1 MIITRK
7 IKQIFSGIL
16 ASLIL
21 ICLLPAAVVRADAS
35 LGMSVSGNTEVGST
49 ITVSVSV
56 DGGPYAN
63 FDGGFSYDSAVLEL
77 KSITSGNY
85 SAQNFK
91 ASGSNFVEYGA
102 NFSGAVIVV
111 ATFSC
116 KTAGSATVSCS
127 LGALGDMSG
136 NDVPVSGVSKSITV
150 TAPAVKSS
158 NADLKSLAV
167 SPGSLSPEFSAAV
180 QSYSATVEANQ
191 SKITVS
197 AAPADGKAKVSLNGV
212 QSNLVS
218 GKNTVKVTVTAENG
232 ATKVYTISVTRS
244 AGPTPT
250 PTPTPVPLPLMNY
263 NGKSYTILTAGSS
276 DTIPDGFTTPSTA
289 KYQNVNIPVLQKT
302 LGQADDAS
310 VMDIVL
316 LTADGKTSFF
326 VYDPAAESCYPYQ
339 MLTTAAVNFQ
349 ILDKSAAAAV
359 PSGYEVFDY
368 TYNGST
374 VTAYR
379 LISDPENPQ
388 ILMYLM
394 DGSGISAFYY
404 YDTQNQM
411 LMMYRGAV
419 VIAAVPTSEPS
430 PTPSPAAEETAETT
444 AAAIILPAAA
454 AGLTWHSL
462 TDYTNPIVLIIY
474 LIVLFCLVLLVT
486 CIILIFRRSAAYEEE
501 YEEEPEEYQNNFDDE
516 YDTPFVS
523 PQPKTYFNDFGQSP
537 VDNELFFGDKPPA
550 EPVKLDFPSITQHTD
565 AKQVSVPPV
574 LLAKP
579 AANPGK
585 PVLPSQQAG
594 KPIAP
599 APAPVQPQM
608 PIQPVQRAIPNP
620 QVQTAQQPLT
630 NPQVQ
635 TAPQPSPLQQSVFVQ
650 QGKPGK
656 PEEHVPVRLKQ
667 ELEAEKAQ
675 KSAEQAPRHIPAPG
689 IQTPAQP
696 SFVQRQT
703 GDPVR
708 RTTIEQ
714 PRRPKPN
721 TNDPDYDPD
730 DE

>member
-1 MIITRK
+1 MIITRR

-16 ASLIL
+16 ASVIL
-21 ICLLPAAVVRADAS
+21 ICLLPAAIVRADAS

-63 FDGGFSYDSAVLEL
+63 FDGGFTYDSAVLEL

-91 ASGSNFVEYGA
+91 VSGSNFVEYGA

-111 ATFSC
+111 ATFTC

-136 NDVPVSGVSKSITV
+136 NDVPVSGASKAITV
-150 TAPAVKSS
+150 TTPAVKSS
-158 NADLKSLAV
+158 NADLASLAV
-167 SPGSLSPEFSAAV
+167 SPGKLSPAFSAAA
-180 QSYSATVEANQ
+180 QSYSVTVESNQ

-197 AAPADGKAKVSLNGV
+197 AAPADAKAKVSLNGV
-212 QSNLVS
+212 QNSLVS
-218 GKNTVKVTVTAENG
+218 GENTVKVTVTAENG
-232 ATKVYTISVTRS
+232 ATKVYKVIVTRS

-250 PTPTPVPLPLMNY
+250 PTPTPVPLPLMKY
-263 NGKSYTILTAGSS
+263 NGTEYTILTAGSS

-289 KYQNVNIPVLQKT
+289 KYKSVNIPVLQKK
-302 LGQADDAS
+302 LGEADDAS

-326 VYDPAAESCYPYQ
+326 VYDPATESCYPYQ
-339 MLTTAAVNFQ
+339 MISSAVSNFQ
-349 ILDKSAAAAV
+349 IMDKSAAAAV
-359 PSGYEVFDY
+359 PAGYEAFDY
-368 TYNGST
+368 TYNGNT

-379 LISDPENPQ
+379 LISDTANPQ

-394 DGSGISAFYY
+394 DGSGISSFYY
-404 YDTQNQM
+404 YDTQNAM
-411 LMMYRGAV
+411 LMLYRGAV
-419 VIAAVPTSEPS
+419 IIAAVTPTVTST
-430 PTPSPAAEETAETT
+430 PTPSQAVTET
-444 AAAIILPAAA
+444 AAATAAGVILPAAA
-454 AGLTWHSL
+454 ANLTWHSL

-474 LIVLFCLVLLVT
+474 LIVLFCLVLLIT
-486 CIILIFRRSAAYEEE
+486 CIILISRRSNAYEEE
-501 YEEEPEEYQNNFDDE
+501 YEDEPDEYQGNFEDE

-550 EPVKLDFPSITQHTD
+550 AAEQLDFPSISQHAD
-565 AKQVSVPPV
+565 AKKISIPPALMPKPVMNPVQTAIPPQQPVKPVQPDSVPAMPKVQPV
-574 LLAKP
+574 QEQRLIQQTMPVQPVQPVQSVQP
-579 AANPGK
+579 A
-585 PVLPSQQAG
+585 QQAG
-594 KPIAP
+594 
-599 APAPVQPQM
+599 
-608 PIQPVQRAIPNP
+608 
-620 QVQTAQQPLT
+620 
-630 NPQVQ
+630 
-635 TAPQPSPLQQSVFVQ
+635 FVQ
-650 QGKPGK
+650 QMQAGK

-675 KSAEQAPRHIPAPG
+675 KNADQAPRHIPAPG
-689 IQTPAQP
+689 VQAPAQQ
-696 SFVQRQT
+696 SYVQRQT
-703 GDPVR
+703 GDPNR
-708 RTTIEQ
+708 RTTIDQ